1 VAFGG
6 RKLTKA
12 ETNYS
17 TTEKE
22 CLAVIE
28 ALKAYRPYLLARQFD
43 LYTDHHSLKW
53 LLTRTKE
60 HSGRL
65 WRWVDK
71 MREFQYIVKHIA
83 GDKNTVADALSRV
96 RTVGTEKGEKW
107 SLDYIRQ
114 QQEECPTLTQIKSC
128 LESKISSLNTTN
140 WELKAFAKELPRC
153 FIGNDGVLRRTNR
166 DGNAQIIIPQKL
178 TSKVLQMMHDDQ
190 GHFGHSKTLQRI
202 QDRYFWVHM
211 SSHIEEW
218 CKKCSVCQ
226 QRRNPVPANRAPL
239 QSITTRR
246 PGELVTMD
254 IVEYPLSARG
264 YRYCLVMIDH
274 FTKWLELFPLR
285 NQKAETVAK
294 KVFDGWIPRHGAP
307 EQLHHDQG
315 KNLSAKMIEEVCNFL
330 EVWNTRTT
338 PFHPQSDGASERSIR
353 TVNNMLAKVVAEDQ
367 RNWDLYVS
375 SSCFAYNTAV
385 HSSTGFSPSLLE
397 FGRELRLPNDLLE
410 PSENEERAVS
420 HTEYAHQL
428 KTRLTKAFKTAK
440 DVLHTAHKTQ
450 KHFYDRWARANVFKE
465 GDLVL
470 WLDRKTRRGRCMKLN
485 RPWTGPWKIIKR
497 LGEVVY
503 RIKYEGSERVGVKR
517 RIVHHNQL
525 KRFHDVRET
534 ETAGTNT
541 ENLQKDENGLAT
553 NDAVVVI
560 DGPDVTASVEDEAI
574 ERNNNEREE
583 QPRDTDNNE
592 RPQRERRPPDWFVDY
607 HMDF

>member
-1 VAFGG
+1 
-6 RKLTKA
+6 
-12 ETNYS
+12 
-17 TTEKE
+17 
-22 CLAVIE
+22 
-28 ALKAYRPYLLARQFD
+28 
-43 LYTDHHSLKW
+43 
-53 LLTRTKE
+53 
-60 HSGRL
+60 
-65 WRWVDK
+65 
-71 MREFQYIVKHIA
+71 M
-83 GDKNTVADALSRV
+83 
-96 RTVGTEKGEKW
+96 
-107 SLDYIRQ
+107 
-114 QQEECPTLTQIKSC
+114 
-128 LESKISSLNTTN
+128 ESKISSLNITN

-153 FIGNDGVLRRTNR
+153 FIGHDGVLRRTNR

-178 TSKVLQMMHDDQ
+178 TSKVSQMMHDDQ

-211 SSHIEEW
+211 SSHVEEW
-218 CKKCSVCQ
+218 YKKCSVCQ

-246 PGELVTMD
+246 PEELVTMD

-264 YRYCLVMIDH
+264 YRYCLLMIDH

-294 KVFDGWIPRHGAP
+294 KLFDGWIPRHGAP
-307 EQLHHDQG
+307 E
-315 KNLSAKMIEEVCNFL
+315 
-330 EVWNTRTT
+330 
-338 PFHPQSDGASERSIR
+338 
-353 TVNNMLAKVVAEDQ
+353 
-367 RNWDLYVS
+367 
-375 SSCFAYNTAV
+375 
-385 HSSTGFSPSLLE
+385 
-397 FGRELRLPNDLLE
+397 
-410 PSENEERAVS
+410 

-440 DVLHTAHKTQ
+440 DILHTAHKTQ
-450 KHFYDRWARANVFKE
+450 KHFYDRRARANMFKE

-485 RPWTGPWKIIKR
+485 RPWTGPWRIIKR

-503 RIKYEGSERVGVKR
+503 RIKYEGSERVGVK
-517 RIVHHNQL
+517 IHHNQL
-525 KRFHDVRET
+525 KRFHDTREP

-574 ERNNNEREE
+574 ERNNNEQEE

-592 RPQRERRPPDWFVDY
+592 RPQRERRL
-607 HMDF
+607 